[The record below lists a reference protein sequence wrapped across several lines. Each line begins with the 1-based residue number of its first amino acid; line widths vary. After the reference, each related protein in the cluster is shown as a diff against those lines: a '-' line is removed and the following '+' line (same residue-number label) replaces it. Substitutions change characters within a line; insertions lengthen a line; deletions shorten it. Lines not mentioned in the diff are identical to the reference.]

1 MAFRHHF
8 PFSLYWHLLWWCK
21 AMVSWY
27 SKVMAPTL
35 LGVTVFFTT
44 KHHCPLPKPVSC
56 KKVLHSFIKSWS
68 WVYILNILGGKM
80 RNAQKVLLLHT
91 LKYNGCLKEKHLWFN
106 WKLNTIF
113 LERLINIQWLFRLE
127 SELLDS
133 TFELALKNHYL
144 SSFGMVLNIHNY
156 LKRLWKYFS

>member
-80 RNAQKVLLLHT
+80 RNAQKSTSATYFEV
-91 LKYNGCLKEKHLWFN
+91 
-106 WKLNTIF
+106 
-113 LERLINIQWLFRLE
+113 QWLSQGETLVIQLKAERHFSWKTDQHTMVIQTWIWIVGFYIRT
-127 SELLDS
+127 SFKKPLLVKFWYGIEYS
-133 TFELALKNHYL
+133 
-144 SSFGMVLNIHNY
+144 
-156 LKRLWKYFS
+156 